1 MDSHLIES
9 NYDLKVSD
17 MRLLEEHFGTE
28 IYLIEAGAQKYIVKA
43 MPLYFENVENEGFI
57 TEYLSGRS
65 HKVARLIKSRDGS
78 YVIRTPKFQFTVQ
91 EYIEG
96 KTLPVNSA
104 PKWFLEKSAEFL
116 GKTTRDLQ
124 NYGTLSLRFGRDFFA
139 ADTAIRKKQQYV
151 SELEQAKE
159 SGNRKI
165 APIWEE
171 QIRHLERISEFKID
185 TDKLTYANSHGDF
198 HIGQVIV
205 KDYDITVI
213 DWSSA
218 CRLPVCLDVITS
230 YVFASPNCG
239 EGAVDAEGLNG
250 YIQAYMRHFPLREYD
265 IKAMPYVL
273 YFWHCVC
280 NYRPDELA
288 GIAENYRPIALLV
301 QKLLNWLYVHVE
313 ELSEA
318 LEL

>member
-1 MDSHLIES
+1 M
-9 NYDLKVSD
+9 
-17 MRLLEEHFGTE
+17 
-28 IYLIEAGAQKYIVKA
+28 
-43 MPLYFENVENEGFI
+43 
-57 TEYLSGRS
+57 
-65 HKVARLIKSRDGS
+65 
-78 YVIRTPKFQFTVQ
+78 
-91 EYIEG
+91 
-96 KTLPVNSA
+96 
-104 PKWFLEKSAEFL
+104 
-116 GKTTRDLQ
+116 
-124 NYGTLSLRFGRDFFA
+124 RFGRDFFA

-198 HIGQVIV
+198 PIGQVIV

-239 EGAVDAEGLNG
+239 EGAGDGRCLIN
-250 YIQAYMRHFPLREYD
+250 L
-265 IKAMPYVL
+265 
-273 YFWHCVC
+273 
-280 NYRPDELA
+280 
-288 GIAENYRPIALLV
+288 
-301 QKLLNWLYVHVE
+301 
-313 ELSEA
+313 
-318 LEL
+318 